1 MINILPQI
9 QNSMWF
15 LSFFFSIYSLV
26 LWLYTYLIL
35 SMSFL
40 AFAAP
45 YCFLLQI
52 ILGIESSNSGVNLF
66 NQNQET
72 NLNYEEQTIEK
83 LSYL

>member
-1 MINILPQI
+1 
-9 QNSMWF
+9 
-15 LSFFFSIYSLV
+15 
-26 LWLYTYLIL
+26 
-35 SMSFL
+35 MSFL